1 MCKTCALDGHTT
13 ELTMC
18 TNSTLCT
25 VFFKRFSEQCITARF
40 TQLFTIPTHSVMNI
54 KILLNSS
61 SKTWLSTVST
71 RPITTA
77 NRLNFNEIIII

>member
-1 MCKTCALDGHTT
+1 MCKTCALNGHTI

-18 TNSTLCT
+18 TNSDLCT
-25 VFFKRFSEQCITARF
+25 VFFKQFLGHRITARF
-40 TQLFTIPTHSVMNI
+40 TQLFTTTTHPVMNI
-54 KILLNSS
+54 KISLNSS

-77 NRLNFNEIIII
+77 NRLNFNKTIII